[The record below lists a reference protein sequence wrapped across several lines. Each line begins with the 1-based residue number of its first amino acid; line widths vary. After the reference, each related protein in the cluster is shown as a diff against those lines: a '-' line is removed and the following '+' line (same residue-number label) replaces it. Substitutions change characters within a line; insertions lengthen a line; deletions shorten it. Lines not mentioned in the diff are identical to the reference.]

1 MQLFKICQYY
11 SGGNLRALQPSVGM
25 IFDSWEQGK
34 SFYKAY
40 ADHAGFS
47 IRTWTQHKGGDVV
60 KLKKFV
66 SSKEGWRKEGKKR
79 RMNKLI
85 RSPKEKSKLLGLVA
99 RQ

>member
-1 MQLFKICQYY
+1 MQLFKICQYS

-40 ADHAGFS
+40 ADHVGFS
-47 IRTWTQHKGGDVV
+47 IRTWTQHKDGDVV

-66 SSKEGWRKEGKKR
+66 SSKKGWRKEEKKGEWT
-79 RMNKLI
+79 
-85 RSPKEKSKLLGLVA
+85 SWSEA
-99 RQ
+99 RKKNQYY